1 MVFMVK
7 KLVGFVRNLLLLGVV
22 IGLAVAGYLTRD
34 RWLPLLAAPAPTAAD
49 HEPHDDE
56 PHHDEPTAAAADTL
70 ELSSRA
76 RKNLGVVSRPARLA
90 TFRRTIDL
98 PGRVVDRPGR
108 SDRGITSPAVGIVTV
123 IHAFPGDTVQ
133 PGDRLF
139 TLRLLSEY
147 VQNTQSELFKVTRE
161 IELETEKQNR
171 LKQIGEGAI
180 APVRLIEVDQQLR
193 RLAAASQSHRQELL
207 TRGLSPA
214 EIDQIASGTFVTTI
228 EVRAPQPDSLPQQS
242 ATSPTARPGDDGPIT
257 YEVQELRVELGSQ
270 VQAGQLLAMLADH
283 RQLFI
288 AGHAFKRETPLLER
302 ATRAGWPIEV
312 EFAEDDPTAWPPLSQ
327 TFEIHHFSNTVDP
340 ETRTLDFFIPLAN
353 QASRYTKGD
362 KNFVV
367 WRFRPGQRV
376 RLHVPVEEL
385 EGVIVLPAGAVV
397 REGPEAYVFRQNG
410 DLFKRLPVHLLHAD
424 RRQAVLAN
432 DGSVAPGWYLAQS
445 SAATLNRVLKDQ
457 TASGAPVGVHVHA
470 DGTVHAAH

>member
-1 MVFMVK
+1 MVK
-7 KLVGFVRNLLLLGVV
+7 KLFLLVRNLLLLGLVV
-22 IGLAVAGYLTRD
+22 GLAAGGYLTRD
-34 RWLPLLAAPAPTAAD
+34 RWLPLLARPKPAAAD
-49 HEPHDDE
+49 HETHEVLPVAA
-56 PHHDEPTAAAADTL
+56 AAAADTL
-70 ELSSRA
+70 ELSQQA
-76 RKNLGVVSRPARLA
+76 RKNLQLVSRPARLG

-108 SDRGITSPAVGIVTV
+108 SDRGVTSPAVGIVTM
-123 IHAFPGDTVQ
+123 IHAFPGDTVG

-147 VQNTQSELFKVTRE
+147 IQTTQSELFKVTRE
-161 IELETEKQNR
+161 IELENEKRNR
-171 LKQIGEGAI
+171 LAQISDGAI

-193 RLAAASQSHRQELL
+193 RLAAASQSYRQELL
-207 TRGLSPA
+207 ARGLSPE
-214 EIDQIASGTFVTTI
+214 EIDQIVGGQFVTSI
-228 EVRAPQPDSLPQQS
+228 DVAAPQPQQELALPEPA
-242 ATSPTARPGDDGPIT
+242 ATAADRVDADDGPIT
-257 YEVQELRVELGSQ
+257 YEVQELTVELGSQ

-302 ATRAGWPIEV
+302 AARAHWPIEV
-312 EFAEDDPTAWPPLSQ
+312 EFAEDDPTAWPALGQ
-327 TFEIHHFSNTVDP
+327 TFEIQHFSNTIDP
-340 ETRTLDFFIPLAN
+340 ETRTLDFFIPLIN
-353 QASRYTKGD
+353 QASRYTKAGS
-362 KNFVV
+362 NFLV

-397 REGPEAYVFRQNG
+397 QDGPEAYVFRQNG

-445 SAATLNRVLKDQ
+445 SAAILNRVLKEQ
-457 TASGAPVGVHVHA
+457 TSSGMPVGVHVHA
-470 DGTVHAAH
+470 DGTVHDAH